1 PGAGWDVDDCSGAPV
16 APVRQPAPR
25 QLTRR
30 FLPALAFVEA
40 AHPLHFTRCRIE
52 RHDGAPG
59 ACRRIQHATD
69 HERRR
74 LEIELRTRTQVVCL
88 ESPRDVERA
97 EVAGIDLIE
106 WRITMAGKTG
116 ALSTPPSRTS

>member
-1 PGAGWDVDDCSGAPV
+1 MRATAPDGARRMRPKPRACAGSHVRIAAP
-16 APVRQPAPR
+16 
-25 QLTRR
+25 
-30 FLPALAFVEA
+30 AFVEA

-88 ESPRDVERA
+88 ESPRDFERA

-106 WRITMAGKTG
+106 WRITMAGKSG
-116 ALSTPPSRTS
+116 AVSTPLARRS